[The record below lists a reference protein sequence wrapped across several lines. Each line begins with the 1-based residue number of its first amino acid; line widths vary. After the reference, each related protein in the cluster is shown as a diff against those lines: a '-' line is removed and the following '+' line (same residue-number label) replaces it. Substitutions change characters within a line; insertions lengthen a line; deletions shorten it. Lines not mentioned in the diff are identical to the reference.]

1 MAQRT
6 VIQMTDD
13 LDNEPIEEGEG
24 ETVRLALDG
33 TEYELDLRKS
43 NAARLRDEL
52 APFLSAPRKVGG
64 GDGRRR
70 RGGGRA
76 APRSIA
82 RMVQRC
88 REVQRRTWCSSRPVR
103 PLAAWND
110 SSMRQC
116 CPATRTRV
124 DSGTGLGL

>member
-13 LDNEPIEEGEG
+13 LDNEPISKGEG

-43 NAARLRDEL
+43 NAAKLRDEL
-52 APFLSAPRKVGG
+52 VPFVSAARKVGG

-70 RGGGRA
+70 RGGGKA
-76 APRSIA
+76 APRNA
-82 RMVQRC
+82 EQLRAM
-88 REVQRRTWCSSRPVR
+88 REWAKKQGMKVADRGRISADVERAYH
-103 PLAAWND
+103 AAH
-110 SSMRQC
+110 
-116 CPATRTRV
+116 
-124 DSGTGLGL
+124 